1 MEEKSL
7 KEIGEHIRSVYC
19 PDMEKNI
26 MSVQDA
32 LDVLEGKW
40 KVRIIM
46 AIMKGNYRFK
56 ELLEWNPGLTDKILS
71 QKLKRLMDDEL
82 VVKVNIDSY
91 PPATEYRMTEHG
103 ISLYKVLAEL
113 MAWGEEHRR
122 VVLGK

>member
-1 MEEKSL
+1 M
-7 KEIGEHIRSVYC
+7 KEIGEHIRTIEC

-56 ELLEWNPGLTDKILS
+56 DLLDWNPGLTDKILS
-71 QKLKRLMDDEL
+71 QKLKILIDDQIVE
-82 VVKVNIDSY
+82 KVTMNSY
-91 PPATEYRMTEHG
+91 PPATEYHMTEHG

-113 MAWGEEHRR
+113 MYWGEEHRR
-122 VVLGK
+122 IVLGL